1 MSTVKTIYAGS
12 VAKLDSNVFTG
23 GGTDDTAALQAV
35 LDTAKDNG
43 GVHLIMDG
51 AALVSGLVVYSGT
64 TIEALNKNCGFF
76 QKAGSNRSIV
86 TNADWQ
92 RDERNVRNIS
102 LIGGTY
108 NQDCTNQLHHVDATP
123 EMKGANC
130 FEGIHGVCAL
140 EFLRR

>member
-51 AALVSGLVVYSGT
+51 AALVSGLVVFSGT

-76 QKAGSNRSIV
+76 Q
-86 TNADWQ
+86 
-92 RDERNVRNIS
+92 
-102 LIGGTY
+102 
-108 NQDCTNQLHHVDATP
+108 
-123 EMKGANC
+123 
-130 FEGIHGVCAL
+130 
-140 EFLRR
+140 